1 MRENLN
7 FYYFK
12 IFFFQIREQ
21 DVGQYNGRK
30 LGLFTFNF
38 LAPYRKENYLK
49 LSVFSFG

>member
-1 MRENLN
+1 MNSALAAAATTLV
-7 FYYFK
+7 K
-12 IFFFQIREQ
+12 